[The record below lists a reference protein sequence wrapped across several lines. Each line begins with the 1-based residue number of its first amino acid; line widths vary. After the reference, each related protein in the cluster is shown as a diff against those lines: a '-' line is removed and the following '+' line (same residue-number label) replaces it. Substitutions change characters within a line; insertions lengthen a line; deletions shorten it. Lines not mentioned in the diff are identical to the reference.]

1 MKPEVNMHNNKRR
14 RRRLALI
21 TALLLGAGQVGMV
34 AMATDSQAL
43 LIRDAMVFDGTGRAA
58 YPASVLV
65 QDGRI
70 AAIDE
75 KLAAPRGARVINAR
89 GQALLPGLLD
99 LHTHWTPNAVP
110 SELPQVANRYMAAG
124 ITTVSDYHQPPEA
137 YAPRRQWLA
146 SIVAP
151 EVKFAARMS
160 TPLGHGADWG
170 DENTTRWVNSPESAR
185 AGVRA
190 VAAYRPDF
198 IKAFTDGWRYS
209 NAADNSSMDEE
220 TLTALV
226 DEAHRHGL
234 KVFTHTVMV
243 KRGKSAARA
252 GVDMIAHSLLDGPVD
267 AELIELMRTHG
278 TAYAPS
284 LAVYLPERVDGSG
297 RTSVKPEVLHQR
309 ERNFANALA
318 NVKALHAA
326 GIPVVVGT
334 DAGMTGTPHGSSAL
348 RELELLVEAGLT
360 PADALLAGT
369 AHGAKVL
376 GVEDRGTIEV
386 GKRADLL
393 LVHGQPWQRIGDIR
407 NTRQVYVAGRQVHGK
422 GAALPAGNTALAL
435 PALPVP
441 ALVDDFERG
450 DGRTVLDTLR
460 IDEADGGND
469 RTVQVTEMVAR
480 ESGGHAL
487 STQAKLSTKDSAF
500 AAAILPLSRGSVAPV
515 DARAHRGIR
524 FDLRGATP
532 DLRVEVR
539 ALGNRR
545 FYAPL
550 EAQAQ
555 WRTVEVPFTALQGQ
569 PPYRAKAPLAEW
581 KGDDLQQLVFSA
593 GGEPG
598 SKVWFEIDNVTFY

>member
-1 MKPEVNMHNNKRR
+1 MHNNNQRI
-14 RRRLALI
+14 RRLALM
-21 TALLLGAGQVGMV
+21 TALLLGAGQASVV
-34 AMATDSQAL
+34 AMASDTQTL

-65 QDGRI
+65 EDGKI
-70 AAIDE
+70 AAIGE
-75 KLAAPRGARVINAR
+75 NLAAPKGARVVNAR
-89 GQALLPGLLD
+89 GQALLPGLFD

-110 SELPQVANRYMAAG
+110 SALPQVANLYMAAG
-124 ITTVSDYHQPPEA
+124 VTTVSDFHEPPEA
-137 YAPRRQWLA
+137 YAPRREWLA
-146 SIVAP
+146 SIAAP
-151 EVKFAARMS
+151 DVKFAARMS

-170 DENTTRWVNSPESAR
+170 DENTTRWVNTPESAR
-185 AGVRA
+185 AGVQA
-190 VAAYRPDF
+190 VAAYKPDF

-220 TLTALV
+220 TLGALV
-226 DEAHRHGL
+226 DEAHKHGL

-243 KRGKSAARA
+243 KRGKAAARA
-252 GVDMIAHSLLDGPVD
+252 GVDVIAHSVQDGPVD

-297 RTSVKPEVLHQR
+297 RTGTKPDVLRQR
-309 ERNFANALA
+309 EHNFANALG
-318 NVKALHAA
+318 NVKALHDA

-334 DAGMTGTPHGSSAL
+334 DAGMTGTPHGSSTL
-348 RELELLVEAGLT
+348 RELELLVDAGLT
-360 PADALLAGT
+360 PAEALVAGT
-369 AHGAKVL
+369 AHSAKAL
-376 GVEDRGTIEV
+376 GVDDRGTIEV

-393 LVHGQPWQRIGDIR
+393 LVKGQPWTHIGDIR
-407 NTRQVYVAGRQVHGK
+407 NTQQVYVAGRQVQGK
-422 GAALPAGNTALAL
+422 GAVLPAGNRALAL
-435 PALPVP
+435 PAQPVA
-441 ALVDDFERG
+441 ALVDDFERD
-450 DGRTVLDTLR
+450 DGRTALDTLR

-469 RTVQVTEMVAR
+469 RTVQVTEVVAR
-480 ESGGHAL
+480 ETGGNAL
-487 STQAKLSTKDSAF
+487 ATQAKLSSKDSAF

-524 FDLRGATP
+524 FELRGSSP
-532 DLRVEVR
+532 ELRLEVR

-545 FYAPL
+545 FIAPL
-550 EAQAQ
+550 QAQPQ

-569 PPYRAKAPLAEW
+569 PPFRAKAPVAEW

>member
-1 MKPEVNMHNNKRR
+1 MNLELNMYRHNRPV
-14 RRRLALI
+14 RRLALM
-21 TALLLGAGQVGMV
+21 TALLLGAGQASVV
-34 AMATDSQAL
+34 AMASDTQAL
-43 LIRDAMVFDGTGRAA
+43 LIRDAMVFDGTGRDA

-65 QDGRI
+65 EDGRI
-70 AAIDE
+70 AAIGDD
-75 KLAAPRGARVINAR
+75 LVAPKGARVVNAR
-89 GQALLPGLLD
+89 GQALLPGLFD

-110 SELPQVANRYMAAG
+110 SELPQVANLYMAAG
-124 ITTVSDYHQPPEA
+124 VTTVSDFHEPPEA

-146 SIVAP
+146 SIAAP
-151 EVKFAARMS
+151 DVKFAARMS

-170 DENTTRWVNSPESAR
+170 DENTTRWVNTPESAR
-185 AGVRA
+185 AGVQA
-190 VAAYRPDF
+190 VAAYKPDF

-220 TLTALV
+220 TLGALV
-226 DEAHRHGL
+226 DEAHKHGL

-243 KRGKSAARA
+243 KRGKAAARA
-252 GVDMIAHSLLDGPVD
+252 GVDVIAHSVQDGPVD

-297 RTSVKPEVLHQR
+297 RTGAKPDVLRQR
-309 ERNFANALA
+309 EHNFANALG
-318 NVKALHAA
+318 NVKALHDA

-334 DAGMTGTPHGSSAL
+334 DAGMTGTPHGSSTL
-348 RELELLVEAGLT
+348 RELELLVDAGLT
-360 PADALLAGT
+360 PSEALVAGT
-369 AHGAKVL
+369 AHSAKAL
-376 GVEDRGTIEV
+376 GVEDRGTLEV

-393 LVHGQPWQRIGDIR
+393 LVKGQPWTRIGDIR
-407 NTRQVYVAGRQVHGK
+407 NTQQVYVAGRQVHGK
-422 GAALPAGNTALAL
+422 GTVLPAGNRAFAL
-435 PALPVP
+435 PAQPVA

-450 DGRTVLDTLR
+450 NGRTALDTLR

-469 RTVQVTEMVAR
+469 RTVQVTEVVAR
-480 ESGGHAL
+480 ETGGNAL
-487 STQAKLSTKDSAF
+487 ATQAKLSSKDNAF

-524 FDLRGATP
+524 FELRGSSP
-532 DLRVEVR
+532 ELRLEVR

-545 FYAPL
+545 FTAAL
-550 EAQAQ
+550 QAQPQ

-569 PPYRAKAPLAEW
+569 PPYRAKSPVAEW

>member
-1 MKPEVNMHNNKRR
+1 MHNNNQRIH
-14 RRRLALI
+14 RLALM
-21 TALLLGAGQVGMV
+21 TSLMLGVGQASVV
-34 AMATDSQAL
+34 AMASDTQAL

-65 QDGRI
+65 EDGKI
-70 AAIDE
+70 AAIGE
-75 KLAAPRGARVINAR
+75 NLAVPKGARVVNAR
-89 GQALLPGLLD
+89 RQALLPGLFD

-110 SELPQVANRYMAAG
+110 SALPQVANLYMAAG
-124 ITTVSDYHQPPEA
+124 VTTVSDFHEPPEA
-137 YAPRRQWLA
+137 YAPRREWLA
-146 SIVAP
+146 SIAAP
-151 EVKFAARMS
+151 DVKFAARMS

-170 DENTTRWVNSPESAR
+170 DENTTRWVNTPESAR
-185 AGVRA
+185 AGVQA
-190 VAAYRPDF
+190 VAAYKPDF

-220 TLTALV
+220 TLGALV
-226 DEAHRHGL
+226 DEAHKHGL

-243 KRGKSAARA
+243 KRGKAAARA
-252 GVDMIAHSLLDGPVD
+252 GVDVIAHSVQDGPVD

-297 RTSVKPEVLHQR
+297 RTGTKPDVLRQR
-309 ERNFANALA
+309 EHNFANALG
-318 NVKALHAA
+318 NVKALHDA

-334 DAGMTGTPHGSSAL
+334 DAGMTGTPHGSSTL
-348 RELELLVEAGLT
+348 RELELLVDAGLT
-360 PADALLAGT
+360 PAEALVAGT
-369 AHGAKVL
+369 AHSAKAL

-393 LVHGQPWQRIGDIR
+393 LVKGQPWTHIGDIR
-407 NTRQVYVAGRQVHGK
+407 NTQLVYVAGRQVHGK
-422 GAALPAGNTALAL
+422 GTVLPAGNRALAL
-435 PALPVP
+435 PAQPVA

-450 DGRTVLDTLR
+450 DGRTALDTLR

-469 RTVQVTEMVAR
+469 RTVQVTEVVAR
-480 ESGGHAL
+480 ETGGNAL
-487 STQAKLSTKDSAF
+487 ATQAKLSSKDSAF

-515 DARAHRGIR
+515 DARAHHGIR
-524 FDLRGATP
+524 FELRGSSP
-532 DLRVEVR
+532 ELRLEVR

-545 FYAPL
+545 FIAPL
-550 EAQAQ
+550 QAQPQ

-569 PPYRAKAPLAEW
+569 PPFRAKAPVAEW

>member
-1 MKPEVNMHNNKRR
+1 MHNNNQRIH
-14 RRRLALI
+14 RLALM
-21 TALLLGAGQVGMV
+21 TALMLGVGQASVV
-34 AMATDSQAL
+34 AMASDTQAL

-65 QDGRI
+65 EDGKI
-70 AAIDE
+70 AAIGE
-75 KLAAPRGARVINAR
+75 NLAVPKGARVVNAR
-89 GQALLPGLLD
+89 RQALLPGLFD

-110 SELPQVANRYMAAG
+110 SALPQVANLYMAAG
-124 ITTVSDYHQPPEA
+124 VTTVSDFHEPPEA
-137 YAPRRQWLA
+137 YAPRREWLA
-146 SIVAP
+146 SIAAP
-151 EVKFAARMS
+151 DVKFAARMS

-170 DENTTRWVNSPESAR
+170 DENTTRWVNTPESAR
-185 AGVRA
+185 AGVQA
-190 VAAYRPDF
+190 VAAYKPDF

-220 TLTALV
+220 TLGALV
-226 DEAHRHGL
+226 DEAHKHGL

-243 KRGKSAARA
+243 KRGKAAARA
-252 GVDMIAHSLLDGPVD
+252 GVDVIAHSVQDGPVD

-297 RTSVKPEVLHQR
+297 RTGTKPDVLRQR
-309 ERNFANALA
+309 EHNFANALG
-318 NVKALHAA
+318 NVKALHDA

-334 DAGMTGTPHGSSAL
+334 DAGMTGTPHGSSTL
-348 RELELLVEAGLT
+348 RELELLVDAGLT
-360 PADALLAGT
+360 PAEALVAGT
-369 AHGAKVL
+369 AHSAKAL

-393 LVHGQPWQRIGDIR
+393 LVKGQPWTHIGDIR
-407 NTRQVYVAGRQVHGK
+407 NTQLVYVAGRQVHGK
-422 GAALPAGNTALAL
+422 GTVLPAGNRALAL
-435 PALPVP
+435 PAQPVA

-450 DGRTVLDTLR
+450 DGRTALDTLR

-469 RTVQVTEMVAR
+469 RTVQVTEVVAR
-480 ESGGHAL
+480 ETGGNAL
-487 STQAKLSTKDSAF
+487 ATQAKLSSKDSAF

-515 DARAHRGIR
+515 DARAHHGIR
-524 FDLRGATP
+524 FELRGSSP
-532 DLRVEVR
+532 ELRLEVR

-545 FYAPL
+545 FIAPL
-550 EAQAQ
+550 QAQPQ
-555 WRTVEVPFTALQGQ
+555 WRTVEVPFAALQGQ
-569 PPYRAKAPLAEW
+569 PPFRAKASVAEW